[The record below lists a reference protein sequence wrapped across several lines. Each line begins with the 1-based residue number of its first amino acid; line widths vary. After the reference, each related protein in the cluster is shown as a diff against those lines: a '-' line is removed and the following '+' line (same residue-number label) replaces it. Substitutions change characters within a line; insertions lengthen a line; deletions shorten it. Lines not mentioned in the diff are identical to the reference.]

1 MLKAQNEELSS
12 KLRRS
17 EGILSRV
24 KEELARYRAANGK
37 NPCIHIEEEQRLN
50 NKLKVSF
57 VLDCCILY
65 SIWRVYTTKSWL
77 S

>member
-24 KEELARYRAANGK
+24 KEELAHFRAANGK
-37 NPCIHIEEEQRLN
+37 NPCIHIEEEQRLSD
-50 NKLKVSF
+50 KLKVCLS
-57 VLDCCILY
+57 LYGSLSGIL
-65 SIWRVYTTKSWL
+65 RVYATKS
-77 S
+77 

>member
-1 MLKAQNEELSS
+1 MLKAENEELGR

-50 NKLKVSF
+50 DKLKVGSF
-57 VLDCCILY
+57 LSGILS
-65 SIWRVYTTKSWL
+65 SI
-77 S
+77 